1 MTFATSTVRAV
12 GALSAGLLALGIL
25 SACTPAP
32 EPKPTPTSTAL
43 FSSDEEAF
51 AAAEETYQA
60 YNNAENSYRR
70 GGTQNPQDYLIGSAL
85 EGYID
90 GQRALEEAGLTLEG
104 DVVVTAFE
112 WDPNSVK
119 QDGRRIMATVC
130 LDISNTT
137 THSTS
142 DVEITDRPPV
152 VAQQV
157 EMTWV
162 DGSYLISKELD
173 AENEQCDD

>member
-1 MTFATSTVRAV
+1 MTFAISTVRAV
-12 GALSAGLLALGIL
+12 GVLSTGLLALGML
-25 SACTPAP
+25 AACTPAP
-32 EPKPTPTSTAL
+32 EPTPTKTAL

-51 AAAEETYQA
+51 QAAEETYRA
-60 YNNAENSYRR
+60 YNAAENAYRR
-70 GGTQNPQDYLIGSAL
+70 SGSEDPQDYLIGSAL

-104 DVVVTAFE
+104 DVAVATFE
-112 WDPNSVK
+112 GDPSSVK
-119 QDGRRIMATVC
+119 QHGKRIMATVC

-142 DVEITDRPPV
+142 EFEITDRPPV
-152 VAQQV
+152 IAQQV

-173 AENEQCDD
+173 AENELCNG